1 MAGRSGLVGG
11 QCTAKLLLG
20 NASGGIHTGVRSEE
34 GRAAFMPPASLGV
47 APPRAA
53 ERHLYDVRDRAD
65 ARGLRFGKATPR
77 PFTATSRE
85 SGVMFNDNGSF
96 LLALLEFFL
105 FFAWLMLLFWVFS
118 DIFRSHD
125 IGGVAKTIWVIVV
138 IVLPWL
144 GVLLYLI
151 IRGGGMSKRAMEQ
164 QKEMQAAQ
172 AEYIKS
178 VAGTDN
184 SAADQIASAK
194 KLLDAGTITQAE
206 FDSLK
211 AKALS

>member
-1 MAGRSGLVGG
+1 
-11 QCTAKLLLG
+11 
-20 NASGGIHTGVRSEE
+20 
-34 GRAAFMPPASLGV
+34 
-47 APPRAA
+47 
-53 ERHLYDVRDRAD
+53 
-65 ARGLRFGKATPR
+65 
-77 PFTATSRE
+77 
-85 SGVMFNDNGSF
+85 MFNDNGSV